1 MKRVFFLAVLIGLC
15 FYLFRG
21 FFAEKLILRVGVE
34 CNYVPNNWLENEQ
47 TDSNLPVVNDPGHF
61 ADGYDIQI
69 AKLVAEE
76 LGAELQILKIE
87 WNALLDELN
96 NGNIDVIFSGML
108 DTKPRREKAAFTDHY
123 DAVDNEYTVI
133 VDKGSSYLTA
143 RTIADFSG
151 ARIVGQGDTILD
163 DLIAQMQGVV
173 HMPPADSVT
182 AIVNMVN
189 DGKADGAVINLDTGE
204 SYLRKYDNLRLIRF
218 HKDDGFRV
226 DFTGTCAAVRKEN
239 TKLLYDINKVLR
251 GLSKW
256 NRQKIMDRT
265 LARAWRHLPEE

>member
-1 MKRVFFLAVLIGLC
+1 MKRVFVLIALIGLC

-21 FFAEKLILRVGVE
+21 LFDEKRILRVGVE

-61 ADGYDIQI
+61 AEGYDIQI

-87 WNALLDELN
+87 WNSLLDELN

-133 VDKGSSYLTA
+133 VDKTSSYLTA

-218 HKDDGFRV
+218 HKDEGFHV
-226 DFTGTCAAVRKEN
+226 DFTGTCAAVRKKD
-239 TKLLYDINKVLR
+239 TKLLYEINKVLR

-256 NRQKIMDRT
+256 NRQQIMDRT
-265 LARAWRHLPEE
+265 LARAWRHIPEE